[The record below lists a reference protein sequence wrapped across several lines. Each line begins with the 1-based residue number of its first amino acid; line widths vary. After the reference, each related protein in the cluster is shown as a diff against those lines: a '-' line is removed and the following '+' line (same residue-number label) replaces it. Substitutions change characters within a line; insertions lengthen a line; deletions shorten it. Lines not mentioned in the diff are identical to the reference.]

1 MGFGNKLKEV
11 LKKKGITIKKLSEL
25 SGISINTLYSIT
37 KRDTQIPDREIVDKI
52 VAALNIN
59 KSELYTFDI
68 IDSEIRKILGE
79 QKQAEDELRKMLSN
93 LCLMLGA
100 DALHELA
107 ENGLELLRDEDYWSL
122 FYDHDKIRTF
132 LGDNI
137 INDSKSENN

>member
-11 LKKKGITIKKLSEL
+11 LKKKGITIKELSEL

-68 IDSEIRKILGE
+68 ID
-79 QKQAEDELRKMLSN
+79 
-93 LCLMLGA
+93 
-100 DALHELA
+100 
-107 ENGLELLRDEDYWSL
+107 
-122 FYDHDKIRTF
+122 
-132 LGDNI
+132 
-137 INDSKSENN
+137 

>member
-11 LKKKGITIKKLSEL
+11 LKKKGITIKELSEL

-68 IDSEIRKILGE
+68 IYSEIRKILG
-79 QKQAEDELRKMLSN
+79 
-93 LCLMLGA
+93 
-100 DALHELA
+100 
-107 ENGLELLRDEDYWSL
+107 
-122 FYDHDKIRTF
+122 
-132 LGDNI
+132 
-137 INDSKSENN
+137 